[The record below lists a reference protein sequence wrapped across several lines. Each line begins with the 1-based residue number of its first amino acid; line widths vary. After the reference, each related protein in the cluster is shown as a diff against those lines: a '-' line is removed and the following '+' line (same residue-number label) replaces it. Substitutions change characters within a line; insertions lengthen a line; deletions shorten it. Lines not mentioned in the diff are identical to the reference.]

1 VGTGFLGRLF
11 GRPRRL
17 PPDVHESLAEL
28 NRLAEQRPA
37 LAESAQ
43 FLRDALPGLYAEP
56 IEPAT
61 LSITHEQALAKLNG
75 GLPLLRG
82 EALPLDVP
90 AFSRRWLHVCASLE
104 RHQDAAVPAA
114 TAEALRRGALD
125 PQRLTMDILNG
136 HPEAIHAQAD
146 ELGLDAGLMATVLR
160 LTLFPVLSRVNSA
173 LANLSPFPS
182 PTGGGARGGIGHRWD
197 RGYCPTCGSWPLLG
211 EFRGLEQTRFLRCG
225 LCASEWEFPRLRCPF
240 CDTADH
246 RRLGYFHAENEE
258 GKYRAATCDV
268 CRGYIKMISSLTPI
282 TAPGLFVADLA
293 TMHLDLVAAERGYWQ
308 SPASG
313 VRDQE
318 SGVSGQS

>member
-1 VGTGFLGRLF
+1 MWTGFLGRLF

-17 PPDVHESLAEL
+17 HPDVQEALEEV

-56 IEPAT
+56 IEPPT
-61 LSITHEQALAKLNG
+61 PPLTSDQALAKLNG

-82 EALPLDVP
+82 EVLPLDVP
-90 AFSRRWLHVCASLE
+90 AFSRRWFHVCASLE
-104 RHQDAAVPAA
+104 HRQDAAAPAA

-125 PQRLTMDILNG
+125 PQQLTMDILNG

-146 ELGLDAGLMATVLR
+146 ELGLEAGLTATVLR
-160 LTLFPVLSRVNSA
+160 LTLFPVLCQVSSTLVNLRA
-173 LANLSPFPS
+173 
-182 PTGGGARGGIGHRWD
+182 GYRWE

-225 LCASEWEFPRLRCPF
+225 LCASEWEFLRLRCPF
-240 CDTADH
+240 CDTVDH

-268 CRGYIKMISSLTPI
+268 CRGYVKMVSSLTPI

-308 SPASG
+308 SPA
-313 VRDQE
+313 
-318 SGVSGQS
+318 